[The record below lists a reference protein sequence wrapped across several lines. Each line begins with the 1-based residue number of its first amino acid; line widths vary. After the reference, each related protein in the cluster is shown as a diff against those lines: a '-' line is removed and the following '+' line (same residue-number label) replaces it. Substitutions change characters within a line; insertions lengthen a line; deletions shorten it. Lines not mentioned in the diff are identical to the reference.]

1 MGLAVG
7 LRATVRH
14 VVTEADTA
22 IQAGSGDVP
31 VLATPRLLAL
41 AEAACVA
48 ALESHLDDGMTSVGT
63 RVALEHRRASPVGT
77 EIEVEAELTELA
89 GRRLVFG
96 FVARHVRPRTG
107 GDPGGSGPGGDPG
120 GGPGG
125 GPGGSGPASGSAD
138 GDPDGNTDLVAG
150 GGTVERIVVDRAAF
164 LTRAGVPAG

>member
-1 MGLAVG
+1 MGLAAG

-48 ALESHLDDGMTSVGT
+48 ALESHLGQGTTSVGT
-63 RVALEHRRASPVGT
+63 RVALEHRRPSPVGT
-77 EIEVEAELTELA
+77 EIEVEAELTELT

-96 FVARHVRPRTG
+96 FVARHVRPEDG
-107 GDPGGSGPGGDPG
+107 GPAGN
-120 GGPGG
+120 GPGG
-125 GPGGSGPASGSAD
+125 GPAG
-138 GDPDGNTDLVAG
+138 GDPDGDADLVIG
-150 GGTVERIVVDRAAF
+150 GGTVERIVVDRATF
-164 LTRAGVPAG
+164 LARAGVPAG

>member
-48 ALESHLDDGMTSVGT
+48 ALEPHLDAGMTSVGT
-63 RVALEHRRASPVGT
+63 GVALEHRRASPVGT
-77 EIEVEAELTELA
+77 EIEVEAELTEVA
-89 GRRLVFG
+89 GRRLVFS
-96 FVARHVRPRTG
+96 FIARHVAAAP
-107 GDPGGSGPGGDPG
+107 DQ
-120 GGPGG
+120 
-125 GPGGSGPASGSAD
+125 D
-138 GDPDGNTDLVAG
+138 GELVAG
-150 GGTVERIVVDRAAF
+150 AGTVARVVVDRDQFLARAA
-164 LTRAGVPAG
+164 VPAG

>member
-22 IQAGSGDVP
+22 IRAGSGDVP

-48 ALESHLDDGMTSVGT
+48 ALESHLDAGMTSVGT
-63 RVALEHRRASPVGT
+63 GVALEHRRASPVGT

-96 FVARHVRPRTG
+96 FIVRHLRPG
-107 GDPGGSGPGGDPG
+107 ASGGPGGDAAAG
-120 GGPGG
+120 GGPAGASTAGKGPADG
-125 GPGGSGPASGSAD
+125 GPR
-138 GDPDGNTDLVAG
+138 GDEDLVVGA
-150 GGTVERIVVDRAAF
+150 GTVQRIVVDRAKF
-164 LTRAGVPAG
+164 LARAGVPEG

>member
-48 ALESHLDDGMTSVGT
+48 ALDSHLGAGMTSVGT
-63 RVALEHRRASPVGT
+63 GVALEHRRASPVGT
-77 EIEVEAELTELA
+77 EIEGEAELTELA
-89 GRRLVFG
+89 GRRLVFS
-96 FVARHVRPRTG
+96 FIARHVRPGADG
-107 GDPGGSGPGGDPG
+107 GPRPGAASGPGPGTGGGPAG
-120 GGPGG
+120 GGPGEAG
-125 GPGGSGPASGSAD
+125 
-138 GDPDGNTDLVAG
+138 DLVAG
-150 GGTVERIVVDRAAF
+150 AGTVARIVVDRDEFLARAA
-164 LTRAGVPAG
+164 APAR

>member
-138 GDPDGNTDLVAG
+138 GDPDGNTDLVAS

>member
-1 MGLAVG
+1 MGLAAG

-22 IQAGSGDVP
+22 IEAGSGDVP

-48 ALESHLDDGMTSVGT
+48 ALESHLDEGMTSVGT
-63 RVALEHRRASPVGT
+63 GVGLEHRRASPVGA
-77 EIEVEAELTELA
+77 EIEVEAELTELT

-96 FVARHVRPRTG
+96 FVARHVRPA
-107 GDPGGSGPGGDPG
+107 DGSQAG

-125 GPGGSGPASGSAD
+125 GGPAG
-138 GDPDGNTDLVAG
+138 GDPDRDADLVVG
-150 GGTVERIVVDRAAF
+150 GGTVERILVDRAAF
-164 LTRAGVPAG
+164 LSRAGVPAA

>member
-1 MGLAVG
+1 MEADAMGLAAG

-22 IQAGSGDVP
+22 IEAGSGDVP

-48 ALESHLDDGMTSVGT
+48 ALESHLDQGMTSVGT
-63 RVALEHRRASPVGT
+63 GVGLEHRRASPVGA

-96 FVARHVRPRTG
+96 FVARHVRPV
-107 GDPGGSGPGGDPG
+107 PGPAGSGPGG

-125 GPGGSGPASGSAD
+125 GSPGGDAD
-138 GDPDGNTDLVAG
+138 GDDDLVVG
-150 GGTVERIVVDRAAF
+150 GGTVERIVVDRAKF
-164 LTRAGVPAG
+164 LARAGVPAG

>member
-1 MGLAVG
+1 MGLAAG

-48 ALESHLDDGMTSVGT
+48 ALESHLGDGMTSVGT
-63 RVALEHRRASPVGT
+63 GVAMEHRRPSPVGT

-96 FVARHVRPRTG
+96 FVARHIRPEDG
-107 GDPGGSGPGGDPG
+107 GPAAGEPGGR
-120 GGPGG
+120 
-125 GPGGSGPASGSAD
+125 PAG
-138 GDPDGNTDLVAG
+138 GDPDGDADLVVG

-164 LTRAGVPAG
+164 LSRAGVPAG

>member
-22 IQAGSGDVP
+22 IRAGSGDVP

-48 ALESHLDDGMTSVGT
+48 ALESHLDAGMTSVGT
-63 RVALEHRRASPVGT
+63 GVALEHRRASPVGT

-89 GRRLVFG
+89 GRSLVFG
-96 FVARHVRPRTG
+96 FIVRHLRPGAG
-107 GDPGGSGPGGDPG
+107 GDPGGDAAAAGGPTGASPAGKGPAD
-120 GGPGG
+120 GGPGE
-125 GPGGSGPASGSAD
+125 D
-138 GDPDGNTDLVAG
+138 EDLVVGA
-150 GGTVERIVVDRAAF
+150 GTVQRIVVDRAKF
-164 LTRAGVPAG
+164 LARAGVPEG

>member
-1 MGLAVG
+1 MGLAAG

-22 IQAGSGDVP
+22 IEAGSGDVP

-48 ALESHLDDGMTSVGT
+48 ALESHLDEGMTSVGT
-63 RVALEHRRASPVGT
+63 RVALEHRQASPVGA

-96 FVARHVRPRTG
+96 FVARHVRPVTG
-107 GDPGGSGPGGDPG
+107 GPAGSEPGV
-120 GGPGG
+120 
-125 GPGGSGPASGSAD
+125 GPAI
-138 GDPDGNTDLVAG
+138 GDPDGGTDLVVG
-150 GGTVERIVVDRAAF
+150 GGTVERIVVDRATF
-164 LTRAGVPAG
+164 LARAGVTAG

>member
-1 MGLAVG
+1 

-48 ALESHLDDGMTSVGT
+48 ALESHLGEGMTSVGT
-63 RVALEHRRASPVGT
+63 GVALEHRRPSPVGT
-77 EIEVEAELTELA
+77 EIEVEAELTELT

-96 FVARHVRPRTG
+96 FVARHVRPEDG
-107 GDPGGSGPGGDPG
+107 GPAGSGPGG
-120 GGPGG
+120 
-125 GPGGSGPASGSAD
+125 GPAG
-138 GDPDGNTDLVAG
+138 GDPDGDADVVIG
-150 GGTVERIVVDRAAF
+150 GGTVERIVVDRATF
-164 LTRAGVPAG
+164 LARAGVPAG

>member
-1 MGLAVG
+1 MALATG

-48 ALESHLDDGMTSVGT
+48 ALESQLGEGMTSVGT
-63 RVALEHRRASPVGT
+63 GVALEHRRASPVGT
-77 EIEVEAELTELA
+77 EVEVEAELTELN

-96 FVARHVRPRTG
+96 FVARHVRPADG
-107 GDPGGSGPGGDPG
+107 GPLGGELG
-120 GGPGG
+120 GGPAG
-125 GPGGSGPASGSAD
+125 
-138 GDPDGNTDLVAG
+138 GDPDGDARLVVG

-164 LTRAGVPAG
+164 LARAGAPAG

>member
-1 MGLAVG
+1 MGLAAG

-14 VVTEADTA
+14 VVTDADTA

-48 ALESHLDDGMTSVGT
+48 ALETHLGEGMTSVGT
-63 RVALEHRRASPVGT
+63 GVALEHRRPSPVGT

-89 GRRLVFG
+89 GRKLVFG
-96 FVARHVRPRTG
+96 FVARHVRPADG
-107 GDPGGSGPGGDPG
+107 GPAG
-120 GGPGG
+120 GGPAGG
-125 GPGGSGPASGSAD
+125 GPAG
-138 GDPDGNTDLVAG
+138 GDPDGDADLVVG

-164 LTRAGVPAG
+164 LSRAGVPAG

>member
-89 GRRLVFG
+89 GRRLGVG
-96 FVARHVRPRTG
+96 VVARHGPPPPG
-107 GDPGGSGPGGDPG
+107 GGPGGSRPGGDPG
-120 GGPGG
+120 GGAGG

>member
-1 MGLAVG
+1 MGLATG

-48 ALESHLDDGMTSVGT
+48 ALESHLGEGMTSVGT
-63 RVALEHRRASPVGT
+63 GVALEHRRPSPVGT
-77 EIEVEAELTELA
+77 EIEVEAELTELT
-89 GRRLVFG
+89 GRKLVFG
-96 FVARHVRPRTG
+96 FVARRVRPEDG
-107 GDPGGSGPGGDPG
+107 GPAG

-125 GPGGSGPASGSAD
+125 GPAG
-138 GDPDGNTDLVAG
+138 GDPDKDADLVVG

-164 LTRAGVPAG
+164 LSRAGAPAG